1 MSQAFTKEGDA
12 SDDPPERPLSGR
24 SKMPSFRAAGPGD
37 VPALC
42 ALVNSAYRG
51 EGSKRGWTTEADLL
65 GGQRT
70 DEGKLREMLEDGRV
84 ELAEDGGVLVGCVYL
99 RKEPSGACYLGML
112 TIDPARQAGGLGKLL
127 LARSEELAAAWGC
140 GRLRMTVISGRAELI
155 AYYERRGYRTTGVE
169 EPFPEDDPRF
179 GLPKVKGLKFVE
191 LVKALSA

>member
-1 MSQAFTKEGDA
+1 
-12 SDDPPERPLSGR
+12 
-24 SKMPSFRAAGPGD
+24 MPAFRAAEAAD
-37 VPALC
+37 APALC

-70 DEGKLREMLEDGRV
+70 DEDKLREMIAEPGSRV
-84 ELAEDGGVLVGCVYL
+84 ELAEEEGILVGCVHL

-127 LARSEELAAAWGC
+127 LARCEALAAEWGC
-140 GRLRMTVISGRAELI
+140 ARLRMTVIASRAELI
-155 AYYERRGYRTTGVE
+155 AYYERRGYRRTGVE
-169 EPFPEDDPRF
+169 EPFPEHDPRF

-191 LVKALSA
+191 LIKET